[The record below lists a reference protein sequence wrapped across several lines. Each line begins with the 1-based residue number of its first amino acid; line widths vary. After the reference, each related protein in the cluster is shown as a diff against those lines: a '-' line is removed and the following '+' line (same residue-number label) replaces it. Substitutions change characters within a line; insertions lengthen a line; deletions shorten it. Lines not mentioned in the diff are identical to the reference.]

1 MGIYSYN
8 ALGRSEDPSFTIKQ
22 MVISAAWPGATAKEV
37 EEHLTDKI
45 EKQLQTVPN
54 VDRITSYSR
63 PGTAVINIY
72 LQDTVTVKEIR
83 NRWLEVRNIVNDGK
97 SDLPNGTLGPYF
109 NDRFDDV
116 YGNIYAV
123 TSDSFSYEEMR
134 VVAENIKDQFF
145 QIPDVKKVELIGVQP
160 EKIYIQ
166 MSNAKLAQL
175 GIPIDTL
182 AATIQAE
189 TAIAPS
195 GMAENDNTNTY
206 LRLSGSPNTLSNIS
220 NIPIQGNGRTFKLGD
235 IAEITRDYAEP
246 AEPKMYFNGQP
257 AVGIALSMQDGG
269 NNIRLGKNLSQAVNQ
284 IKKQLP
290 LGFELSQV
298 ANQPQVVKDAIDEF
312 TDSLLEAIVIVLAV
326 SLLSL
331 GRRCGYVI
339 SVCIPL
345 VLLGTFI
352 GMYAL
357 NIDLHKVSL
366 GALIIS
372 LGMLVDDAIV
382 VVELMEV
389 KMSEGWERT
398 KAAGYAFE
406 TCAMPLLTGT
416 LIACTGFMPIYF
428 AKSSAAEFASS
439 LFPVISMAL
448 LLSWVI
454 SATVAP
460 VLGHAW
466 IKPKQLLQENDV
478 YKTPFYQKFRDI
490 LSWSMLHKKIVLLA
504 TVCIFI
510 GSLFLI
516 KFIKQEFFPAS
527 VRPELLVELNLP
539 EGSSINATDAAT
551 VKLTNLLK
559 KNSDVSSISSYIGKS
574 APRFV
579 LVMDPVQPRNNY
591 AQLVVVAKDT
601 EARKRI
607 ETQIRQLVAT
617 NLPDVVSYS
626 RSIPLGPPAAYPVM
640 LRVTG
645 SDDQIVKEY
654 AQKVRTVMAQN
665 PAIIMTRFDWMQQAG
680 SASLTIDNDK
690 LRQMGLNRKV
700 VATALQAEISGY
712 TVAQYLEN
720 DQAIDMV
727 FRLTPGDRLT
737 VTDLETL
744 TIPTAGGAVPLSQV
758 ARLSYESENGM
769 IWRRNLLP
777 TITVCGGIS
786 EGFTGNDITKQVYD
800 DLSTLRQQLPPNV
813 TIEIGGSLEDSSK
826 TLGYLL
832 EPVPIMLLIMVSLLM
847 LQLKDIRKLFIILC
861 TAPLGITGVML
872 GLIIFNAPLGF
883 MAELGILALA
893 GIIIRNSVVL
903 IDQIDLHL
911 QEGKPPWES
920 VLESAI
926 VRFRPIML
934 AALTTILGL
943 IPMFASP
950 FWNSMAVAIACGLS
964 VATLL
969 TLIVLP
975 VIYTAVFKIKP
986 E

>member
-1 MGIYSYN
+1 
-8 ALGRSEDPSFTIKQ
+8 
-22 MVISAAWPGATAKEV
+22 
-37 EEHLTDKI
+37 
-45 EKQLQTVPN
+45 
-54 VDRITSYSR
+54 
-63 PGTAVINIY
+63 
-72 LQDTVTVKEIR
+72 
-83 NRWLEVRNIVNDGK
+83 
-97 SDLPNGTLGPYF
+97 
-109 NDRFDDV
+109 
-116 YGNIYAV
+116 
-123 TSDSFSYEEMR
+123 
-134 VVAENIKDQFF
+134 
-145 QIPDVKKVELIGVQP
+145 
-160 EKIYIQ
+160 
-166 MSNAKLAQL
+166 
-175 GIPIDTL
+175 
-182 AATIQAE
+182 
-189 TAIAPS
+189 
-195 GMAENDNTNTY
+195 
-206 LRLSGSPNTLSNIS
+206 
-220 NIPIQGNGRTFKLGD
+220 
-235 IAEITRDYAEP
+235 
-246 AEPKMYFNGQP
+246 
-257 AVGIALSMQDGG
+257 
-269 NNIRLGKNLSQAVNQ
+269 
-284 IKKQLP
+284 
-290 LGFELSQV
+290 
-298 ANQPQVVKDAIDEF
+298 
-312 TDSLLEAIVIVLAV
+312 
-326 SLLSL
+326 
-331 GRRCGYVI
+331 
-339 SVCIPL
+339 
-345 VLLGTFI
+345 
-352 GMYAL
+352 MYAM

-398 KAAGYAFE
+398 KAASYAFE

-416 LIACTGFMPIYF
+416 LITCTGFMPIFF

-439 LFPVISMAL
+439 LFPVISTAL

-466 IKPKQLLQENDV
+466 IKPKQLINENDV
-478 YKTPFYQKFRDI
+478 YNT
-490 LSWSMLHKKIVLLA
+490 A
-504 TVCIFI
+504 
-510 GSLFLI
+510 
-516 KFIKQEFFPAS
+516 FIKSFAASLPGRCCTRNSYSEHGQYLYRFPVISPADQAGIFPAS

-539 EGSSINATDAAT
+539 EGSSIKATDEAAL
-551 VKLTNLLK
+551 KLTNMLK
-559 KNSDVSSISSYIGKS
+559 DNPDVESIGSYVGKS

-591 AQLVVVAKDT
+591 AQLVVVAKDID
-601 EARKRI
+601 ARKRL
-607 ETQIRQLVAT
+607 EPQIRELVAA
-617 NLPDVVSYS
+617 NLPNVVSYS

-645 SDDQIVKEY
+645 PDDNIVKEY

-665 PAIIMTRFDWMQQAG
+665 PAVTMTRFDWMEQNGA
-680 SASLTIDNDK
+680 AKLTIDNDK
-690 LRQMGLNRKV
+690 LRQMGLSRKE

-712 TVAQYLEN
+712 TVAQYLEG

-727 FRLTPGDRLT
+727 FRLQPVDRST
-737 VTDLETL
+737 VTELETL
-744 TIPTAGGAVPLSQV
+744 TIPTSAGAVPLSQV

-777 TITVCGGIS
+777 TITVCGGIG
-786 EGFTGNDITKQVYD
+786 EGVTGNDITQQVYD
-800 DLSTLRQQLPPNV
+800 DLAELRQNLPNGV
-813 TIEIGGSLEDSSK
+813 TIEIGGSLEDSAK

-832 EPVPIMLLIMVSLLM
+832 EPVPVMLLLMMILLM

-861 TAPLGITGVML
+861 TAPLGVTGVML

-883 MAELGILALA
+883 MAELGILALT

-911 QEGKPPWES
+911 QAGKSPWES

-943 IPMFASP
+943 IPMFTSP

-964 VATLL
+964 AATLL

-975 VIYTAVFKIKP
+975 VIYAAVFKIKP